1 MSRVEPFFGLDGI
14 YLMPGEEIVQ
24 DGMIEAWE
32 LFAVNAGQVLLQ
44 VGKVDEDVCILLGN
58 KIPP

>member
-1 MSRVEPFFGLDGI
+1 
-14 YLMPGEEIVQ
+14 MPGEEILQ

-44 VGKVDEDVCILLGN
+44 VGKVDEDVCMLLGN
-58 KIPP
+58 KMPPQSQT